1 MTRDEP
7 PVVGLFP
14 DGQARTRRPPRLN
27 RLGVGAG
34 AGAQPLKQVQNQ
46 ALDDVGHKGF
56 CGLAGQ
62 PELWP
67 HGPRAELMAAGRE
80 QVAPA
85 ERKSSR
91 RRFRSAPEAVTWSML
106 ARAIAI
112 VAKRSRR
119 PTPAHERSPSNAITP
134 IRRPSRDSA
143 GPFDDARRLQNCIER
158 GPPASARPRS
168 QPWHCDRERGG
179 CPAAGASPKR
189 SSGRAAPIRE
199 SNRCGSS
206 VTVVRTRLRC
216 GGRGRVAGESVIA
229 LIRSDNP
236 CRAVW
241 FGSVTLGTDGGFR
254 C

>member
-14 DGQARTRRPPRLN
+14 DRQARTRRPPRLN

-46 ALDDVGHKGF
+46 ALGDVGHKGF
-56 CGLAGQ
+56 CGLGAGQ

-112 VAKRSRR
+112 VG
-119 PTPAHERSPSNAITP
+119 EAITP
-134 IRRPSRDSA
+134 TDA
-143 GPFDDARRLQNCIER
+143 GAPGTAVENAHPKL
-158 GPPASARPRS
+158 
-168 QPWHCDRERGG
+168 
-179 CPAAGASPKR
+179 AAGA
-189 SSGRAAPIRE
+189 
-199 SNRCGSS
+199 
-206 VTVVRTRLRC
+206 
-216 GGRGRVAGESVIA
+216 GG
-229 LIRSDNP
+229 
-236 CRAVW
+236 
-241 FGSVTLGTDGGFR
+241 
-254 C
+254 